1 VEENTMILNQ
11 YELIYVAK
19 PQLTAADLEG
29 LSTKVTGFIERA
41 EGQVLAVEEW
51 GRKRL
56 AYPIAKNEHGVFS
69 YVNFV
74 APPEAPISIERGIG
88 LDDSFMRYITVQ
100 LTKNVDVDLARTTA
114 ETHKAERDAVRAAE
128 DEAERVAAEADAAM
142 VAAAE
147 AAKAAKAAAAAA
159 DTAAA
164 EAAASAT
171 ASATEEEATV
181 EAAPAEAAPAEKAA
195 AEAAPAEEAAAED
208 TTEDAA
214 EDA

>member
-1 VEENTMILNQ
+1 MILNQ

-19 PQLTAADLEG
+19 PQLTATDLEG

-69 YVNFV
+69 YINFV
-74 APPEAPISIERGIG
+74 APAEAPISIERGIG

-100 LTKNVDVDLARTTA
+100 LTKNVDVDLARTNA
-114 ETHKAERDAVRAAE
+114 EAHKAERDAVRAAE
-128 DEAERVAAEADAAM
+128 EEAARVAAEADAEMA
-142 VAAAE
+142 AAAE
-147 AAKAAKAAAAAA
+147 AAKVAKAAAAAA
-159 DTAAA
+159 DSAAA
-164 EAAASAT
+164 EAAA
-171 ASATEEEATV
+171 
-181 EAAPAEAAPAEKAA
+181 AA
-195 AEAAPAEEAAAED
+195 AEEAPAEEAAAEEAPAED